1 MRITK
6 SNQEKNKRKAL
17 KMNLKKKIQGITLI
31 ALVVTVIVLLIL
43 AGVAINL
50 TIGDN
55 GMFKRAQ
62 NAADTY
68 QEASEREAIELAVAG
83 MQIGSTQGNDM
94 TKTELENS
102 LEDQFGDDASVEDN
116 EDGSFLVTIGENQY
130 YLGEN
135 GEIIDSSNMVKI
147 STADELKAFRDDVN
161 SGNTYEGKYVYLA
174 NDITLDINEEWEP
187 IGLYLNENTSPDDE
201 TNIPFS
207 GIFDGKGHEVDGI
220 YINTPNKVQGLFGL
234 INNGKILNLGIGENC
249 NINGGNATAGV
260 LGYAYNN
267 SVINNCSNKA
277 NINGLYVGGV
287 VGCAYVSTK
296 IMDCYNEG
304 NIQGTNSFAGG
315 VAGYVAQDS
324 SIKESYNLGE
334 VNGIDHVGGV
344 VGNLILNS
352 IMESCHNNGNING
365 GYMAGGIVGFSGEKS
380 NLTQNYNTGNVNGEY
395 YVGGVSGVSYAIV
408 EQCYNTGYIEA
419 SGQNESGNSNV
430 GGIIGLNEGTAEEC
444 YNTGTVRTVYEN
456 IGGLIGLNRG
466 TLKNS
471 YNAGIIEGE
480 VIVKGGIVGY
490 NNKFSQDRVLEG
502 KVYNT
507 YSLEGVT
514 MKLYGVNDSTISK
527 ECSFKSSSELKE
539 MHSILGNAFE
549 NDKNN
554 ENNGYP
560 IFKWQI

>member
-187 IGLYLNENTSPDDE
+187 IGYYSQDTESIRKVLENEKNK
-201 TNIPFS
+201 PFS
-207 GIFDGKGHEVDGI
+207 GIFDGHGHTI
-220 YINTPNKVQGLFGL
+220 NNMYINT
-234 INNGKILNLGIGENC
+234 
-249 NINGGNATAGV
+249 
-260 LGYAYNN
+260 
-267 SVINNCSNKA
+267 
-277 NINGLYVGGV
+277 
-287 VGCAYVSTK
+287 
-296 IMDCYNEG
+296 
-304 NIQGTNSFAGG
+304 
-315 VAGYVAQDS
+315 
-324 SIKESYNLGE
+324 
-334 VNGIDHVGGV
+334 
-344 VGNLILNS
+344 
-352 IMESCHNNGNING
+352 
-365 GYMAGGIVGFSGEKS
+365 
-380 NLTQNYNTGNVNGEY
+380 
-395 YVGGVSGVSYAIV
+395 
-408 EQCYNTGYIEA
+408 
-419 SGQNESGNSNV
+419 SNV
-430 GGIIGLNEGTAEEC
+430 GQGFFGLVINGEIKNAVLSLQPVAHRLQWMYNGNDVIIDDSFSSNEAGFVSAAEVLSQFSYLIKVIITPGVVELGKYQFETNYRLGAVAAKSC
-444 YNTGTVRTVYEN
+444 DYLIA
-456 IGGLIGLNRG
+456 IGKNARA
-466 TLKNS
+466 LKNGALS
-471 YNAGIIEGE
+471 AGLSPRCIAEAGSRAEAMEHYKKIAGS
-480 VIVKGGIVGY
+480 KA
-490 NNKFSQDRVLEG
+490 VL
-502 KVYNT
+502 
-507 YSLEGVT
+507 
-514 MKLYGVNDSTISK
+514 
-527 ECSFKSSSELKE
+527 
-539 MHSILGNAFE
+539 FE
-549 NDKNN
+549 NDLPDNY
-554 ENNGYP
+554 E
-560 IFKWQI
+560 